1 MHGKV
6 SHKKCFSE
14 QFKQSGGK
22 YGGEKVIAG
31 ALSRQNSTNSSEPA
45 KTEAPASKKK
55 EEEEKPKEPDITEF
69 IPEATLLIRL
79 TTPPVDIFS
88 KYLNFIMNF
97 LTVTSLCLTDFTVKM
112 PVTARLFEIEDLI
125 KEKHGGAVGAIKLC
139 LDTF

>member
-1 MHGKV
+1 M
-6 SHKKCFSE
+6 
-14 QFKQSGGK
+14 
-22 YGGEKVIAG
+22 
-31 ALSRQNSTNSSEPA
+31 PA
-45 KTEAPASKKK
+45 KKKKKKKKKGTKKTDDGLPKKKKK
-55 EEEEKPKEPDITEF
+55 EKEEKPKKPDITEF

-97 LTVTSLCLTDFTVKM
+97 LTVTSLCLIDFTVKM